1 MAIEIKNM
9 VNIKVKIDK
18 NIEQKALKF
27 ETAIS
32 DFVTKTQLDVEKGKD
47 IFGNTFD
54 DYNPKYE
61 AWRKKKGYRGSPPNL
76 RITGNMMK
84 SLNYQMNRLTNQFT
98 AIIGFSDNSGKVKGN
113 LQKRKFFGLTKE
125 ALDKIKKRVG
135 GT

>member
-18 NIEQKALKF
+18 NIEQKAIKF
-27 ETAIS
+27 ETAVS
-32 DFVTKTQLDVEKGKD
+32 DFVTKNLLDVEKGKD

-61 AWRKKKGYRGSPPNL
+61 AWRKEIGKRGNPPNL
-76 RITGNMMK
+76 RLSGNMMK
-84 SLNYQMNRLTNQFT
+84 SLNYRMNRLTNQFT
-98 AIIGFSDNSGKVKGN
+98 AIIGFSDNSAKVKGN